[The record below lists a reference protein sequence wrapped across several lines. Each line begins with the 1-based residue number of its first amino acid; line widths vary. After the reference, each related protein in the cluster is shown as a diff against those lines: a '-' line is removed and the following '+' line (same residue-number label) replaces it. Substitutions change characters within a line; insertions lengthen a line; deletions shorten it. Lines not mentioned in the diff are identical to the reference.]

1 MASPQDRAWSEGHK
15 AGSHDQPLS
24 SCPYGSGMM
33 QQKCIKAGVKVRK
46 PRIRKATNDLLN
58 REIKMSKR

>member
-15 AGSHDQPLS
+15 AGSHGQPLS

-33 QQKCIKAGVKVRK
+33 QQKWHQGWNEGQKAKG
-46 PRIRKATNDLLN
+46 A
-58 REIKMSKR
+58 